1 MDFVNVTE
9 SERDEQARKFISDY
23 GGWNISTP
31 GWSNETWKFL
41 PNLIKIHRNLK
52 ISPLFFTHVLEDIKN
67 STRYQ
72 ILVSFNWRAPPRCSI
87 LFCFICKKNTL
98 SDVVVIRSSGFASQ
112 FLQTA
117 QLIRASRLNCRSQ
130 RPYEAEKKFF
140 LFFF

>member
-1 MDFVNVTE
+1 MLIPPFALQIEAVSKALNDFTACMDFVNVTE

-72 ILVSFNWRAPPRCSI
+72 ILVSFI
-87 LFCFICKKNTL
+87 
-98 SDVVVIRSSGFASQ
+98 
-112 FLQTA
+112 
-117 QLIRASRLNCRSQ
+117 
-130 RPYEAEKKFF
+130 
-140 LFFF
+140 